1 MNKIIK
7 YFETIETSFKKMRLI
22 TVASIASG
30 VAVALG
36 AVYIAGRQMVSNND
50 NIYVIDRGSAV
61 MAARSG
67 EDAYRDLEVRDHI
80 ERFHELMFN
89 LSPNSESIRRNLDR
103 ALTMSD
109 RSAYEYWSDLS
120 ERGFYSRIVSANIS
134 QEIVI
139 DSVTVDMSSY
149 PYQAKTYAKVFMLR
163 ESNITAYDFESSCRL
178 VDVERSQ
185 SNPHGLMIEKFRVS
199 RNENLGTRYRD

>member
-1 MNKIIK
+1 MDKIIK
-7 YFETIETSFKKMRLI
+7 YFETVETSFRKMKFI
-22 TVASIASG
+22 TVASIVSG
-30 VAVALG
+30 IVIALG
-36 AVYIAGRQMVSNND
+36 SVFIAGRMTLSGSD

-67 EDAYRDLEVRDHI
+67 EDAYRDLETRDHI

-89 LSPNSESIRRNLDR
+89 LSPNAESIRRNLDR

-120 ERGFYSRIVSANIS
+120 ERGFYSRMVSANIS

-139 DSVTVDMSSY
+139 DSVRVDMSSY
-149 PYQAKTYAKVFMLR
+149 PYQARTYAKIYMLR

-178 VDVERSQ
+178 VDVQRSR
-185 SNPHGLMIEKFRVS
+185 SNPHGLMIEKFRVI
-199 RNENLGTRYRD
+199 RNENIGTRMRD

>member
-1 MNKIIK
+1 MDKIIK
-7 YFETIETSFKKMRLI
+7 YFDTIETSFRKLKFI

-30 VAVALG
+30 VVIALG
-36 AVYIAGRQMVSNND
+36 AVYISGQQMLSNND

-67 EDAYRDLEVRDHI
+67 QDAYRDLEVKDHI

-89 LSPNSESIRRNLDR
+89 LSPNSESIKRNLDR

-109 RSAYEYWSDLS
+109 KSAYDYWSDLS

-139 DSVTVDMSSY
+139 DSVKIDMSSY

-199 RNENLGTRYRD
+199 KNENMGTRQRD

>member
-1 MNKIIK
+1 MDKIIK
-7 YFETIETSFKKMRLI
+7 YFDTIETSFRKLKFI

-30 VAVALG
+30 VIIALG
-36 AVYIAGRQMVSNND
+36 AVYISGQQMLSNND

-67 EDAYRDLEVRDHI
+67 QDAYRDLEVKDHI

-89 LSPNSESIRRNLDR
+89 LSPNSESIKRNLDR
-103 ALTMSD
+103 ALVMSD
-109 RSAYEYWSDLS
+109 KSAYDYWSDLS

-139 DSVTVDMSSY
+139 DSVKVDMSAY

-178 VDVERSQ
+178 VDVERSP

-199 RNENLGTRYRD
+199 KNENMGTRQRD

>member
-1 MNKIIK
+1 MDKIIK
-7 YFETIETSFKKMRLI
+7 YFDTIETSFRKLKFI
-22 TVASIASG
+22 TMASIASG
-30 VAVALG
+30 VIIALG
-36 AVYIAGRQMVSNND
+36 AVYISGQQMLSNND

-61 MAARSG
+61 MAARNG
-67 EDAYRDLEVRDHI
+67 QDAYRDLEVKDHI

-89 LSPNSESIRRNLDR
+89 LSPNSESIKRNLDR
-103 ALTMSD
+103 ALVMSD
-109 RSAYEYWSDLS
+109 KSAYDYWSDLS

-139 DSVTVDMSSY
+139 DSVKVDMSSY

-178 VDVERSQ
+178 VDVERSP

-199 RNENLGTRYRD
+199 KNENMGTRQRD

>member
-1 MNKIIK
+1 MDKIIK
-7 YFETIETSFKKMRLI
+7 YFDTIETSFRKMKLI

-30 VAVALG
+30 VVIALG
-36 AVYIAGRQMVSNND
+36 AVYIAGQQMLSNND

-67 EDAYRDLEVRDHI
+67 EDAYRDLEVKDHI
-80 ERFHELMFN
+80 ERVHELMVN
-89 LSPNSESIRRNLDR
+89 LSPHSESIRRNLDR

-109 RSAYEYWSDLS
+109 RSAYDYWSDLS

-139 DSVTVDMSSY
+139 DSVRIDMSSY

-199 RNENLGTRYRD
+199 RNENLGTRQRD

>member
-1 MNKIIK
+1 MDKIIK
-7 YFETIETSFKKMRLI
+7 YFETVETSFRKMKFI

-30 VAVALG
+30 IVIALG
-36 AVYIAGRQMVSNND
+36 SVFIAGRMTLSGSD
-50 NIYVIDRGSAV
+50 KIYVIDRGSAV

-67 EDAYRDLEVRDHI
+67 EDAYRDLETRDHI

-89 LSPNSESIRRNLDR
+89 LSPNAESIRRNLDR

-120 ERGFYSRIVSANIS
+120 ERGFYSRMVSANIS

-139 DSVTVDMSSY
+139 DSVRVDMSSY
-149 PYQAKTYAKVFMLR
+149 PYQARTYAKIYMLR

-178 VDVERSQ
+178 VDVQRSQ
-185 SNPHGLMIEKFRVS
+185 SNPHGLMIEKFRVI
-199 RNENLGTRYRD
+199 RNENIGTRMRD

>member
-1 MNKIIK
+1 MDKIIK
-7 YFETIETSFKKMRLI
+7 YFDTIETSFRKLKFI

-30 VAVALG
+30 VIIALG
-36 AVYIAGRQMVSNND
+36 AVYISGQQMLSNND

-67 EDAYRDLEVRDHI
+67 QDAYRDLEVKDHI
-80 ERFHELMFN
+80 GRFHELMFN
-89 LSPNSESIRRNLDR
+89 LSPNSESIKRNLDR
-103 ALTMSD
+103 ALVMSD
-109 RSAYEYWSDLS
+109 KSAYDYWSDLS

-139 DSVTVDMSSY
+139 DSVKVDMSSY

-178 VDVERSQ
+178 VDVERSP

-199 RNENLGTRYRD
+199 KNENMGTRQRD

>member
-1 MNKIIK
+1 MDKIIK
-7 YFETIETSFKKMRLI
+7 YFDTIETSFRKLKFI

-30 VAVALG
+30 VVIALG
-36 AVYIAGRQMVSNND
+36 AVYISGQQMLSNND

-67 EDAYRDLEVRDHI
+67 QDAYRDLEVKDHI

-89 LSPNSESIRRNLDR
+89 LSPNSESIKRNLDR

-109 RSAYEYWSDLS
+109 KSAYDYWSDLS

-139 DSVTVDMSSY
+139 DSVKIDMSSY

-163 ESNITAYDFESSCRL
+163 ESNITAYDFESNCRL

-199 RNENLGTRYRD
+199 KNENMGTRQRD

>member
-1 MNKIIK
+1 MDKIIK
-7 YFETIETSFKKMRLI
+7 YFDTIETSFRKLKFI

-30 VAVALG
+30 VVIALG
-36 AVYIAGRQMVSNND
+36 AVYISGQQMLSNND

-67 EDAYRDLEVRDHI
+67 QDAYRDLEVKDHI

-89 LSPNSESIRRNLDR
+89 LSPNSESIKRNLDR
-103 ALTMSD
+103 ALVMSD
-109 RSAYEYWSDLS
+109 KSAYDYWSDLS

-139 DSVTVDMSSY
+139 DSVKVDMSSY
-149 PYQAKTYAKVFMLR
+149 PYLAKTYAKVFMLR

-178 VDVERSQ
+178 VDVERSP

-199 RNENLGTRYRD
+199 KNENMGTRQRD

>member
-1 MNKIIK
+1 MDKIIK
-7 YFETIETSFKKMRLI
+7 YFDTIETSFRKLKFI

-30 VAVALG
+30 VIIALG
-36 AVYIAGRQMVSNND
+36 AVYISGQQMLSNND

-67 EDAYRDLEVRDHI
+67 QDAYRDLEVKDHI

-89 LSPNSESIRRNLDR
+89 LSPNSESIKRNLDR
-103 ALTMSD
+103 ALVMSD
-109 RSAYEYWSDLS
+109 KSAYDYWSDLS

-139 DSVTVDMSSY
+139 DSVNVDMSSY

-178 VDVERSQ
+178 VDVERSP

-199 RNENLGTRYRD
+199 KNENMGTRQRD

>member
-1 MNKIIK
+1 MDKIIK
-7 YFETIETSFKKMRLI
+7 YFDTIETSFRKLKFI

-30 VAVALG
+30 VIIALG
-36 AVYIAGRQMVSNND
+36 AVYISGQQMLSNNN

-67 EDAYRDLEVRDHI
+67 QDAYRDLEVKDHI

-89 LSPNSESIRRNLDR
+89 LSPNSESIKRNLDR
-103 ALTMSD
+103 ALVMSD
-109 RSAYEYWSDLS
+109 KSAYDYWSDLS

-139 DSVTVDMSSY
+139 DSVKVNMSSY

-178 VDVERSQ
+178 VDVERSP

-199 RNENLGTRYRD
+199 KNENLGTRQRD

>member
-1 MNKIIK
+1 MDKIIK
-7 YFETIETSFKKMRLI
+7 YFDTLETSFRKLKFI

-30 VAVALG
+30 VVIALG
-36 AVYIAGRQMVSNND
+36 AVYISGQQMLSNND

-67 EDAYRDLEVRDHI
+67 QDAYRDLEVKDHI

-89 LSPNSESIRRNLDR
+89 LSPNSESIKRNLDR
-103 ALTMSD
+103 ALVMSD
-109 RSAYEYWSDLS
+109 KSAYDYWSDLS

-139 DSVTVDMSSY
+139 DSVKVDMSSY

-178 VDVERSQ
+178 VDVERSP

-199 RNENLGTRYRD
+199 KNENMGTRQRD

>member
-7 YFETIETSFKKMRLI
+7 YFDTIETSFRKLKFI

-30 VAVALG
+30 VIIALG
-36 AVYIAGRQMVSNND
+36 AVYISGQQMLSNND

-67 EDAYRDLEVRDHI
+67 QDAYRDLEVKDHI

-89 LSPNSESIRRNLDR
+89 LSPNSESIKRNLDR
-103 ALTMSD
+103 ALVMSD
-109 RSAYEYWSDLS
+109 KSAYDYWSDLS

-139 DSVTVDMSSY
+139 DSVKVDMSSY

-178 VDVERSQ
+178 VDVERSP

-199 RNENLGTRYRD
+199 KNENMGTRQRD

>member
-1 MNKIIK
+1 MDKIIK
-7 YFETIETSFKKMRLI
+7 YFDTIETSFRKLKFI

-30 VAVALG
+30 VVIALG
-36 AVYIAGRQMVSNND
+36 AVYISGQQMLSNND

-67 EDAYRDLEVRDHI
+67 QDAYRDLEVKEHI

-89 LSPNSESIRRNLDR
+89 LSPNSESIKRNLDR
-103 ALTMSD
+103 ALVMSD
-109 RSAYEYWSDLS
+109 KSAYDYWSDLS

-139 DSVTVDMSSY
+139 DSVKVDMSSY

-178 VDVERSQ
+178 VDVERSP

-199 RNENLGTRYRD
+199 KNENMGTRQRD

>member
-1 MNKIIK
+1 MDKIIK
-7 YFETIETSFKKMRLI
+7 YFDTIETSFRKMKFI

-30 VAVALG
+30 VIIALG
-36 AVYIAGRQMVSNND
+36 AVYIAGQQMLSNND

-67 EDAYRDLEVRDHI
+67 QDAYRDLEVKDHI

-89 LSPNSESIRRNLDR
+89 LSPNSESIKRNLDR

-109 RSAYEYWSDLS
+109 KSAYDYWSDLS

-139 DSVTVDMSSY
+139 DSVKIDMSSY

-163 ESNITAYDFESSCRL
+163 ESNITAYDFESNCRL

-199 RNENLGTRYRD
+199 KNENMGTRQRD

>member
-1 MNKIIK
+1 MDKIIK
-7 YFETIETSFKKMRLI
+7 YFDTIETSFRKLKFI

-30 VAVALG
+30 VIIALG
-36 AVYIAGRQMVSNND
+36 AVYISGQQMLSNND

-67 EDAYRDLEVRDHI
+67 QDAYRDLEVKDHI

-89 LSPNSESIRRNLDR
+89 ISPNSESIKRNLDR
-103 ALTMSD
+103 ALVMSD
-109 RSAYEYWSDLS
+109 KSAYDYWSDLS

-139 DSVTVDMSSY
+139 DSVKIDMSSY

-178 VDVERSQ
+178 VDVERSP

-199 RNENLGTRYRD
+199 KNENMGTRQRD

>member
-1 MNKIIK
+1 MDKIIK
-7 YFETIETSFKKMRLI
+7 YFDTIETSFRKLKFI

-30 VAVALG
+30 VVIALG
-36 AVYIAGRQMVSNND
+36 AVYISGQQMLSNND

-67 EDAYRDLEVRDHI
+67 QDAYRDLEVKDHI

-89 LSPNSESIRRNLDR
+89 LSPNSESIKRNLDR
-103 ALTMSD
+103 ALVMSD
-109 RSAYEYWSDLS
+109 KSAYDYWSDLS

-139 DSVTVDMSSY
+139 DSVKVDMSSY
-149 PYQAKTYAKVFMLR
+149 PYQTKTYAKVFMLR

-178 VDVERSQ
+178 VDVERSP

-199 RNENLGTRYRD
+199 KNENMGTRQRD

>member
-1 MNKIIK
+1 MDKIIK
-7 YFETIETSFKKMRLI
+7 YFDTIETSFRKLKFI

-30 VAVALG
+30 VIIALG
-36 AVYIAGRQMVSNND
+36 AVYISGQQMLSNND

-61 MAARSG
+61 MAARNG
-67 EDAYRDLEVRDHI
+67 QDAYRDLEVKDHI

-89 LSPNSESIRRNLDR
+89 LSPNSESIKRNLDR
-103 ALTMSD
+103 ALVMSD
-109 RSAYEYWSDLS
+109 KSAYDYWSDLS

-139 DSVTVDMSSY
+139 DSVKVDMSSY

-199 RNENLGTRYRD
+199 KNENLGTRQRD

>member
-1 MNKIIK
+1 MDKIIK
-7 YFETIETSFKKMRLI
+7 YFDTIETSFRKLKFI

-30 VAVALG
+30 VVIALG
-36 AVYIAGRQMVSNND
+36 AVYISGQQMLSNND

-61 MAARSG
+61 MAARNG
-67 EDAYRDLEVRDHI
+67 QDAYRDLEVKDHI

-89 LSPNSESIRRNLDR
+89 LSPNSESIKRNLDR
-103 ALTMSD
+103 ALVMSD
-109 RSAYEYWSDLS
+109 KSAYDYWSDLS

-134 QEIVI
+134 EEIVI
-139 DSVTVDMSSY
+139 DSVKVDMSSY

-178 VDVERSQ
+178 VDVERSP

-199 RNENLGTRYRD
+199 KNENLGTRQRD

>member
-1 MNKIIK
+1 MDKIIK
-7 YFETIETSFKKMRLI
+7 YFETIETSFRKLKFI
-22 TVASIASG
+22 TLASIVSG
-30 VAVALG
+30 VAIALG
-36 AVYIAGRQMVSNND
+36 AVYIAGQHMLSNND

-67 EDAYRDLEVRDHI
+67 QDAYRDLEVKDHI

-89 LSPNSESIRRNLDR
+89 LSPNSESIKRNLDR
-103 ALTMSD
+103 ALPMSD
-109 RSAYEYWSDLS
+109 KSAYDYWSDLS

-139 DSVTVDMSSY
+139 DSVRVDMSSY
-149 PYQAKTYAKVFMLR
+149 PYQAKTYAKIFMLR

-199 RNENLGTRYRD
+199 KNENLGTRHRD

>member
-1 MNKIIK
+1 MDKIIK
-7 YFETIETSFKKMRLI
+7 YFDTIETSFRKLKFI

-30 VAVALG
+30 VIIALG
-36 AVYIAGRQMVSNND
+36 AVYISGQQMLSNND

-67 EDAYRDLEVRDHI
+67 QDAHRDLEVKDHI

-89 LSPNSESIRRNLDR
+89 LSPNSESIKRNLDR
-103 ALTMSD
+103 ALVMSD
-109 RSAYEYWSDLS
+109 RSAYDYWSDLS

-139 DSVTVDMSSY
+139 DSVKVDMSSY

-178 VDVERSQ
+178 VDVERSP

-199 RNENLGTRYRD
+199 KNENMGTRQRD

>member
-1 MNKIIK
+1 MDKIIK
-7 YFETIETSFKKMRLI
+7 YFDTIETSFRKLKFI

-30 VAVALG
+30 VIIALG
-36 AVYIAGRQMVSNND
+36 AVYISGQQMLSNND

-67 EDAYRDLEVRDHI
+67 QDAYRDLEVKDHI

-89 LSPNSESIRRNLDR
+89 ISPNSESIKRNLDR
-103 ALTMSD
+103 ALVMSD
-109 RSAYEYWSDLS
+109 KSAYDYWSDLS

-139 DSVTVDMSSY
+139 DSVKIDMSSY

-199 RNENLGTRYRD
+199 KNENLGSRQRD

>member
-1 MNKIIK
+1 MDKIIK
-7 YFETIETSFKKMRLI
+7 YFDTIETSFRKLKFI

-30 VAVALG
+30 VVIALG
-36 AVYIAGRQMVSNND
+36 AVYISGQQMLSNND

-61 MAARSG
+61 MAARNG
-67 EDAYRDLEVRDHI
+67 QDAYRDLEVKDHI

-89 LSPNSESIRRNLDR
+89 LSPNSESIKRNLDR
-103 ALTMSD
+103 ALVMSD
-109 RSAYEYWSDLS
+109 KSAYDYWSDLS

-139 DSVTVDMSSY
+139 DSVKVDMSSY

-178 VDVERSQ
+178 VDVERSP

-199 RNENLGTRYRD
+199 KNENMGTRQRD

>member
-1 MNKIIK
+1 MDKIIK
-7 YFETIETSFKKMRLI
+7 YFDTIETSFRKLKFI
-22 TVASIASG
+22 TVVSIASG
-30 VAVALG
+30 VIIALG
-36 AVYIAGRQMVSNND
+36 AVYISGQQMLSNND

-67 EDAYRDLEVRDHI
+67 QDAYRDLEVKDHI

-89 LSPNSESIRRNLDR
+89 LSPNSESIKRNLDR
-103 ALTMSD
+103 ALVMSD
-109 RSAYEYWSDLS
+109 KSAYDYWSDLS

-139 DSVTVDMSSY
+139 DSVKVDMSSY

-178 VDVERSQ
+178 VDVERSP

-199 RNENLGTRYRD
+199 KNENMGTRQRD

>member
-1 MNKIIK
+1 MDKIIK
-7 YFETIETSFKKMRLI
+7 YFDTIETSFRKLKFI

-30 VAVALG
+30 VVIALG
-36 AVYIAGRQMVSNND
+36 AVYISGQQMLSNND

-67 EDAYRDLEVRDHI
+67 QDAYRDLEVNDHI

-89 LSPNSESIRRNLDR
+89 LSPNSESIKRNLDR
-103 ALTMSD
+103 ALVMSD
-109 RSAYEYWSDLS
+109 KSAYDYWSDLS

-139 DSVTVDMSSY
+139 DSVKVDMSSY
-149 PYQAKTYAKVFMLR
+149 PYQANTYAKVFMLR

-178 VDVERSQ
+178 VDVERSP

-199 RNENLGTRYRD
+199 KNENMGTRQRD

>member
-1 MNKIIK
+1 MDKIIK
-7 YFETIETSFKKMRLI
+7 YFETIETSFRKLKFI
-22 TVASIASG
+22 TLASIVSG
-30 VAVALG
+30 VVIALG
-36 AVYIAGRQMVSNND
+36 AVYIAGQHMLSNND

-67 EDAYRDLEVRDHI
+67 QDAYRDLEVKDHI

-89 LSPNSESIRRNLDR
+89 LSPNSESIKRNLDR
-103 ALTMSD
+103 ALPMSD
-109 RSAYEYWSDLS
+109 KSAYDYWSDLS

-139 DSVTVDMSSY
+139 DSVRVDMSSY
-149 PYQAKTYAKVFMLR
+149 PYQAKTYAKIFMLR
-163 ESNITAYDFESSCRL
+163 ESNITAYEFESSCRL

-199 RNENLGTRYRD
+199 KNENLGTRHRD

>member
-1 MNKIIK
+1 MDKIIK
-7 YFETIETSFKKMRLI
+7 YFDTIETSFRKLKFI

-30 VAVALG
+30 VVIALG
-36 AVYIAGRQMVSNND
+36 AVYISGQQMLSNND

-67 EDAYRDLEVRDHI
+67 QDAYRDLEVKDHI

-89 LSPNSESIRRNLDR
+89 LSPNSESIKRNLDR
-103 ALTMSD
+103 ALVMSD
-109 RSAYEYWSDLS
+109 KSAYDSWSDLS
-120 ERGFYSRIVSANIS
+120 ERGFYSSIVSANIS

-139 DSVTVDMSSY
+139 DSVKVDMSSY

-178 VDVERSQ
+178 VDVERSP

-199 RNENLGTRYRD
+199 KNENMGTRQRD

>member
-7 YFETIETSFKKMRLI
+7 YFDTIETSFRKLKFI

-30 VAVALG
+30 VIIALG
-36 AVYIAGRQMVSNND
+36 AVYISGQQMLSNND

-67 EDAYRDLEVRDHI
+67 QDAYRDLEVNDHI

-89 LSPNSESIRRNLDR
+89 LSPNSESIKRNLDR
-103 ALTMSD
+103 ALVMSD
-109 RSAYEYWSDLS
+109 KSAYDYWSDLS

-139 DSVTVDMSSY
+139 DSVKVDMSSY

-178 VDVERSQ
+178 VDVERSP

-199 RNENLGTRYRD
+199 KNENMGTRQRD

>member
-1 MNKIIK
+1 MII
-7 YFETIETSFKKMRLI
+7 
-22 TVASIASG
+22 
-30 VAVALG
+30 ALG
-36 AVYIAGRQMVSNND
+36 AVYISGQQMLSNND

-67 EDAYRDLEVRDHI
+67 QDAYRDLEVKDHI

-89 LSPNSESIRRNLDR
+89 LSPNSESIKRNLDR
-103 ALTMSD
+103 ALVMSD
-109 RSAYEYWSDLS
+109 KSAYDYWSDLS

-139 DSVTVDMSSY
+139 DSVKVDMSSY

-199 RNENLGTRYRD
+199 KNENLGTRQRD

>member
-1 MNKIIK
+1 MDKIIK
-7 YFETIETSFKKMRLI
+7 YFDTIETSFRKLKFI

-30 VAVALG
+30 VIIALG
-36 AVYIAGRQMVSNND
+36 AVYISGQQMLSNND

-67 EDAYRDLEVRDHI
+67 QDAYRDLEVKDHI

-89 LSPNSESIRRNLDR
+89 LSPNSESINRNLDR
-103 ALTMSD
+103 ALVMSD
-109 RSAYEYWSDLS
+109 KSAYDYWSHLS

-139 DSVTVDMSSY
+139 DSVKVDMSSY

-178 VDVERSQ
+178 VDVERSP

-199 RNENLGTRYRD
+199 KNENMGTRQRD

>member
-1 MNKIIK
+1 MDKIIK
-7 YFETIETSFKKMRLI
+7 YFDTIETSFRKLKFI

-30 VAVALG
+30 VIIALG
-36 AVYIAGRQMVSNND
+36 AVYISGQQMLSNND

-61 MAARSG
+61 MAARNG
-67 EDAYRDLEVRDHI
+67 QDAYRDLEVKDHI

-89 LSPNSESIRRNLDR
+89 LSPNSESIKRNLDR
-103 ALTMSD
+103 ALVMSD
-109 RSAYEYWSDLS
+109 KSAYDYWSDLS

-139 DSVTVDMSSY
+139 DSVNVDMSSY

-178 VDVERSQ
+178 VDVERSP

-199 RNENLGTRYRD
+199 KNENMGTRQRD